1 MDITTVQSI
10 KLAIMAA
17 TDLSRDAL
25 HVYAGLAACLVACVV
40 FRRTLHSPVPLCAAL
55 AVAVSVELLDL
66 RDDLATFGYWRSAAS
81 LHDIVNTIFWPFVL
95 FVLARG
101 TSVFGVQKK

>member
-40 FRRTLHSPVPLCAAL
+40 FRRSLHSLVPLSAAL
-55 AVAVSVELLDL
+55 AVAVFVELLAL
-66 RDDLATFGYWRSAAS
+66 RDDLATFGYWRLGAS

-95 FVLARG
+95 FALARW
-101 TSVFGVQKK
+101 TSVFGSGK